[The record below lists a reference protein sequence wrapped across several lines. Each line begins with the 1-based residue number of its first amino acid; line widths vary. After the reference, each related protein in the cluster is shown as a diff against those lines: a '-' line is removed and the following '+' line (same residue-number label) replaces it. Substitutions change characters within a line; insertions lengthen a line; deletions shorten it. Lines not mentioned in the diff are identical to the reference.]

1 MNFAFLALACFPKKT
16 KSKAELHTSSNPT
29 LANSTR
35 EWGTFY
41 MEVAYKR
48 PKREGPGHPPSGP
61 QVFTS
66 VPMFSDW
73 ATHPLALLRHKSRQ
87 KLQRRLNALEP
98 PSIKHRG

>member
-35 EWGTFY
+35 EWGTLY

-48 PKREGPGHPPSGP
+48 PKRERPGHPPFAPPEDFAQTVGDSVGAAVAI
-61 QVFTS
+61 QDLWLQMTS
-66 VPMFSDW
+66 AARKIGVN
-73 ATHPLALLRHKSRQ
+73 TLK
-87 KLQRRLNALEP
+87 
-98 PSIKHRG
+98 